1 MTYLKKAGSLNQ
13 QFLVSQVVFLLFTL
27 VSFYLRHEGLS
38 FFDASDFATAIQG
51 WGIPHAP
58 GYPLYVLLGK
68 FFFIF
73 TQNPFDAQFWV
84 NILAAWV
91 ACFFLF
97 KTFTANKNAALVAV
111 LVFLAQGLLQQYILI
126 PEVFTLNLTLIAA
139 LIYFHQCFDDKREL
153 KYVFMIGLMYGL
165 GLCHHHLMALM
176 VPASAFLL
184 MRGFMKTSW
193 VKGCLLFA
201 GGFALALLPM
211 AYYFIA
217 TSHDPAYTY
226 YSVNTLQDLLFVV
239 LRKGY
244 GTFKMTGTAD
254 GVPAWEIF
262 KIIAEGTFKSTFGIG
277 VLGGLAAI
285 PFFWRERRPVSA
297 TAVLSVVTLIIFVA
311 AFCIMANFPVDSL
324 EGKNAFVRY
333 LTFPGFLLIY
343 PLIFGLEKLS
353 QKYDAKVYAVA
364 AVVALIAG
372 SYSLARLNYRHYSTM
387 DFQIAQTY
395 RVIERTMGPQP
406 DTEVNPQINRC
417 LVFGLSDPFHF
428 GGRYYN
434 EFQTSYRCYFFSIAT
449 VITGQFQGKSELRL
463 VQHLLEPSYTF
474 TGKTRET
481 IILDIFA
488 RALAKGYRIFVMY
501 PGDLNIFNM
510 PEMQVTPIGSSLEL
524 KLPSSRV
531 PLDFIAREH
540 RLYLDSLKVLLD
552 EVEQAPIQPR
562 PVSVASI
569 QAPFMNLEVYEKLL
583 KFTPELKA
591 EQDQIHARAEKFLS
605 HLSE

>member
-1 MTYLKKAGSLNQ
+1 MTYLKKAVRLNQ
-13 QFLVSQVVFLLFTL
+13 QFLCLQIVFLLFTL

-68 FFFIF
+68 FFFLI
-73 TQNPFDAQFWV
+73 TQNPFDAQFWL
-84 NILAAWV
+84 NILAAWI

-97 KTFTANKNAALVAV
+97 KTLAADRNAALVAV
-111 LVFLAQGLLQQYILI
+111 LFLLGQGLLQQYILI
-126 PEVFTLNLTLIAA
+126 PEVFTLNLSLVAA
-139 LIYFHQCFDDKREL
+139 SIYFHQCFDETHKM
-153 KYVFMIGLMYGL
+153 KYVFAVGLMYGL

-184 MRGFMKTSW
+184 VRGFMKTSW
-193 VKGCLLFA
+193 VKGCGLFA
-201 GGFALALLPM
+201 AGFALGLLPM

-217 TSHDPAYTY
+217 TSHNPAYTY
-226 YSVNTLQDLLFVV
+226 YSVRTLQDLLFVV

-244 GTFKMTGTAD
+244 GTFKMTGTAE
-254 GVPAWEIF
+254 GVPAWDIF
-262 KIIAEGTFKSTFGIG
+262 KIIAEGLFQSTFAIGI
-277 VLGGLAAI
+277 LGALI
-285 PFFWRERRPVSA
+285 SLPLFWRARKPVSA
-297 TAVLSVVTLIIFVA
+297 TAILSVTTFIVFVI

-333 LTFPGFLLIY
+333 LTFPGLLLIY
-343 PLIFGLEKLS
+343 PLIAGLEWLARKFGVKIYTISGVIAIL
-353 QKYDAKVYAVA
+353 
-364 AVVALIAG
+364 AG
-372 SYSLARLNYRHYSTM
+372 SYSLAMLNYRHYSTL

-395 RVIERTMGPQP
+395 RVIERTLGPQP
-406 DTEVNPQINRC
+406 DTEVNPEINRC

-434 EFQTSYRCYFFSIAT
+434 EFQTNYRCYFFSIAT
-449 VITGQFQGKSELRL
+449 VITGQFQGKNELRL
-463 VQHLLEPSYTF
+463 VQNLMDPSYTF
-474 TGKTRET
+474 IGKTRET
-481 IILDIFA
+481 IMLDIFA
-488 RALAKGYRIFVMY
+488 RALMKGYRIFVMY

-510 PEMQVTPIGSSLEL
+510 PDMQVTPIGSSLEL

-562 PVSVASI
+562 AVSVTSV
-569 QAPFMNLEVYEKLL
+569 QAPFMNLEIYEKLL

-591 EQDQIHARAEKFLS
+591 EQEQIRVRAEKFMS
-605 HLSE
+605 HFAN